1 MAVLTE
7 KQKRFVRA
15 LFESPKTY
23 GAGVFAARLA
33 GHGNEKSS
41 RQSLASMAYQMQCDP
56 KIQAAIAEVS
66 QSFLTTLG
74 PVAVRAMKKVL
85 GNDKR
90 RDFGRV
96 IGIIMDRVDPPNS
109 THTVKVEHDATPAFK
124 DSAQVL
130 ARITELAAKFSVK
143 LPPTIDGE
151 LVERLEAAQ

>member
-1 MAVLTE
+1 MKTPTKRPKGQQRRELAPLETADAREGPAMAVLTE

-74 PVAVRAMKKVL
+74 PVAVRAM
-85 GNDKR
+85 
-90 RDFGRV
+90 
-96 IGIIMDRVDPPNS
+96 
-109 THTVKVEHDATPAFK
+109 
-124 DSAQVL
+124 
-130 ARITELAAKFSVK
+130 
-143 LPPTIDGE
+143 
-151 LVERLEAAQ
+151 